1 MSYANVQPLTAR
13 EECKAKRNP
22 ETRSS
27 CVEEDHP
34 TTEEDTVDES
44 VWDGE
49 RMRIDEAGWESMP
62 DEKDGEGRERRK
74 KVDERMW
81 KRSLRK

>member
-22 ETRSS
+22 ETR
-27 CVEEDHP
+27 
-34 TTEEDTVDES
+34 EEDTVDES
-44 VWDGE
+44 VWDGG
-49 RMRIDEAGWESMP
+49 RMRIDEEGWESMP